1 MFWGNSGLKVHTI
14 RAHGA
19 SDFGYA
25 LGRRVKKQI
34 LAVMDFVKK
43 NSETEITQRYHLV
56 SENLDFLS
64 NNHSTLYEEL
74 RGLADGAGISL
85 TLIAMLNFF
94 EDFILKETE
103 HCSLI
108 VSAKDGEVLV
118 GWNED
123 GNGLYSGKMSLI
135 SGHLDGKSF
144 LGLNYPGLLCGDTL
158 TINSSGL
165 ILAVQSLK
173 PVWDGE
179 VREVGLP
186 RGLAGRIFM
195 QAETLEEVLRLAQNL
210 SQDKMLLH
218 GFHLFCCDSILKEA
232 VSIEFHPGLA
242 SPQYKRL
249 RHHFFFAHTNHYQLL
264 GGNYDCRQYVSASS
278 RERLAY
284 LEIFKKA
291 PLFPQWLAEIL
302 SGHHSPHIFSQGE
315 KICRDGQT
323 VTLHGQVLTVPDD
336 APPTLWTSPG
346 RPDQHEFSEW
356 KNQKTPSLFLSP

>member
-1 MFWGNSGLKVHTI
+1 MFWENSGLKVHTI
-14 RAHGA
+14 RANRA
-19 SDFGYA
+19 YDFGYA

-34 LAVMDFVKK
+34 LTVIDFVKR
-43 NSETEITQRYHLV
+43 NSELEILQRHQAV
-56 SENLDFLS
+56 SENLDFLFDKYD
-64 NNHSTLYEEL
+64 TLYDEL
-74 RGLADGAGISL
+74 KGLAKGAGVDFY
-85 TLIAMLNFF
+85 LIAALNFF
-94 EDFILKETE
+94 ENFILKETE
-103 HCSLI
+103 RCSLI
-108 VSAKDGEVLV
+108 VSAKDGGVLM

-135 SGHLDGKSF
+135 FGHLDGKSF

-186 RGLAGRIFM
+186 RGLAGRIFIK
-195 QAETLEEVLRLAQNL
+195 AETLEEVLRLAQNL
-210 SQDKMLLH
+210 NQDKILLH
-218 GFHLFCCDSILKEA
+218 GFHLFCYDPILKEA
-232 VSIEFHPGLA
+232 VSIEFHPRLV

-264 GGNYDCRQYVSASS
+264 GENHDCRQYVSASS

-302 SGHHSPHIFSQGE
+302 SGHHSLHIFSQGE

-323 VTLHGQVLTVPDD
+323 VTLHGQVLAVSDD

-346 RPDQHEFSEW
+346 WPDQHEFSEW
-356 KNQKTPSLFLSP
+356 KSQKTPSPFLSP